1 MLSAPPE
8 TQTLRLTEASG
19 CCGNFTLASK
29 CLAWVLTH
37 SFGFRMNTLQER
49 HFLYSVYGFLDYSHV
64 GADWP
69 PNFCM
74 WIPYYSVIWTGE
86 KGAVA
91 AEGGPYCC
99 SVPPA
104 PSPHLHSVPL
114 PAWHDLTQDHQVLPQ
129 PFRIH
134 ASLGVQTLLTLRVG
148 PLEDD
153 GGSGC
158 SETDPD
164 ARQL

>member
-1 MLSAPPE
+1 MFSLSAMLSAPPE

-19 CCGNFTLASK
+19 CCGNFILASK
-29 CLAWVLTH
+29 CLAWALMH
-37 SFGFRMNTLQER
+37 SSGFRMNTLQER

-64 GADWP
+64 EADWP
-69 PNFCM
+69 PNFCT

-91 AEGGPYCC
+91 AEGGPYRTHCC

-114 PAWHDLTQDHQVLPQ
+114 PAWHDLTQVLQVSFSQNRENQGFPRVCWLSVTPG
-129 PFRIH
+129 PS
-134 ASLGVQTLLTLRVG
+134 ADLTK
-148 PLEDD
+148 
-153 GGSGC
+153 S
-158 SETDPD
+158 
-164 ARQL
+164 